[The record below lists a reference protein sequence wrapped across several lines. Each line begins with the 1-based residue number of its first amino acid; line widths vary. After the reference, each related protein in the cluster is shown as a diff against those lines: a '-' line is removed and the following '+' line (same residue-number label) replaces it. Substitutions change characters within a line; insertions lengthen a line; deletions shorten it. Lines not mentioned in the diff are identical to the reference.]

1 MCGRPT
7 HTTESAVARACCC
20 DSETIAL
27 ACAGKRELPAA
38 LRNRFTEAY
47 ISEPTALADLRAVV
61 AEYLSG
67 AAPNPPLDAV
77 VDFYTAAKHEAVSSP
92 FLLPPACGPNDL
104 RMGAALYPAVRMSW
118 RGGASCACTLLI
130 LQPCTS
136 MGAADSLG
144 CHIIPVLSAPT
155 GVLLY
160 PSAV

>member
-1 MCGRPT
+1 MT
-7 HTTESAVARACCC
+7 DSAVACACCC
-20 DSETIAL
+20 NSETIAL

-77 VDFYTAAKHEAVSSP
+77 VDFYTAAKHEAVSFALP
-92 FLLPPACGPNDL
+92 LPPVCGPDGSRL
-104 RMGAALYPAVRMSW
+104 SSALYPAVMVSR
-118 RGGASCACTLLI
+118 RGCESCACTLLI

-136 MGAADSLG
+136 LGAADSLG